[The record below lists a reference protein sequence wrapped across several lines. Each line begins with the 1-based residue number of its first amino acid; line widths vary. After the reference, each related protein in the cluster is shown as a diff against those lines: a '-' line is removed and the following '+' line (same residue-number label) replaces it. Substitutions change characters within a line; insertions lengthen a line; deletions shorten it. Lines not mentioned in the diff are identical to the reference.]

1 MTSPKEECRLCM
13 YYLNQYP
20 NREAANWDK
29 GQCRHNS
36 PTLPLVITIGNN
48 YPSKTIGEFP
58 YTLATDWCGD
68 FSRKSNET
76 N

>member
-1 MTSPKEECRLCM
+1 MKEECRLCM

-29 GQCRHNS
+29 GQCRHNA
-36 PTLPLVITIGNN
+36 PTLPLLIMTDKYQANEQIGV
-48 YPSKTIGEFP
+48 YP

-76 N
+76 Y